1 MKRKKKKYYREGM
14 QRSIAS
20 RNTHSFF
27 GSTKLSDFARGHEDG
42 VTINKWRDKHEEKRE
57 EL

>member
-1 MKRKKKKYYREGM
+1 MKRKKRKYYNEGM
-14 QRSIAS
+14 QRSLAS
-20 RNTHSFF
+20 GSTHSFF
-27 GSTKLSDFARGHEDG
+27 ESTQLSDFAQGHEDG